1 MATQRKSA
9 KPVGP
14 FQAVNPPEDVG
25 APPEMPMKP
34 LTDEMKPSP
43 EVLRKADEEERLSR
57 LRDES
62 GRAENIS
69 RRSAMGTLK
78 RASGGSVSSASKRA
92 DGCAQRGKTK
102 GRFV

>member
-1 MATQRKSA
+1 MPNPRKP
-9 KPVGP
+9 KVVGP
-14 FQAVNPPEDVG
+14 FEGVNPPDDVG
-25 APPEMPMKP
+25 APPASVPKP
-34 LTDEMKPSP
+34 PVNELTPSP
-43 EVLRKADEEERLSR
+43 EMMRKMDAEAELQK

-62 GRAENIS
+62 GKAAEIS

-78 RASGGSVSSASKRA
+78 RAKGGSVSSASKRA